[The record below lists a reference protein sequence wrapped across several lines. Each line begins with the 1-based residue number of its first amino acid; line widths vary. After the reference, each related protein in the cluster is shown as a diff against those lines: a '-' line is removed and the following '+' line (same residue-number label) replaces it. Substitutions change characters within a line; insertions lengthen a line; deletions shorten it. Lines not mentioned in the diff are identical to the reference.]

1 MSTVKLGKIEPVDI
15 GRLWQGEGVEFARW
29 LSENLQLLGAP
40 LHMDLELL
48 RLEPPVG
55 WFSLNILAKEVGSNN
70 TVAIALQRYHSQHD
84 RLGSLVAYAAQ
95 HDAKTLVWVTP
106 EFRAEH
112 RKTLEWLNQLTADD
126 SEVYGVEVRAIKIDN
141 SPPSHEFRPVA
152 FGDALAKRAR
162 AAASGLTPI
171 AYRRLNFYQPLVAD
185 LWREGF
191 TNRTTA
197 RAGGGQSFPSGF
209 SGVSY
214 NATFGWGKALV
225 HIWISAGDLSK
236 SVRIYEALLDHEA
249 DLKTEELKDLKFDLI
264 GELGGWRRVSAGVS
278 RDGSLN
284 ASDEDLKEIRN
295 WMLHKLIALKAAFQP
310 CLEEVMQTL
319 QAEEAADVESRSA
332 EGDELTLEA
341 PMSASLASEIQIGS
355 APESEEQPADGYQE
369 EA

>member
-1 MSTVKLGKIEPVDI
+1 MSTVELGQIEPVDI

-40 LHMDLELL
+40 LHMDLELI

-55 WFSLNILAKEVGSNN
+55 WFWLNILAKEVGSNN
-70 TVAIALQRYHSQHD
+70 TVAIALQRDHSRHD
-84 RLGSLVAYAAQ
+84 LLGSLVAYAAQ

-112 RKTLEWLNQLTADD
+112 RETLEWLNQLTADD
-126 SEVYGVEVRAIKIDN
+126 IEVYGVEVRAIKIDN
-141 SPPSHEFRPVA
+141 SPPGHEFRPVA

-214 NATFGWGKALV
+214 NAAFGWGKALV
-225 HIWISAGDLSK
+225 HIWISTGDQIK
-236 SVRIYEALLDHEA
+236 STRIYEALLDHEA
-249 DLKTEELKDLKFDLI
+249 DLKTKLEDLRFDLI
-264 GELGGWRRVSAGVS
+264 GDLGGGHRVSAGVS
-278 RDGSLN
+278 RSGSLN
-284 ASDEDLKEIRN
+284 SRDEELDEIQS
-295 WMLHKLIALKAAFQP
+295 WMFQNLIALKTAFQP
-310 CLEEVMQTL
+310 CLEEVMQML
-319 QAEEAADVESRSA
+319 QAEEAADAESRSA

-341 PMSASLASEIQIGS
+341 PMSAPFASEIQIGS
-355 APESEEQPADGYQE
+355 APESEEQPAGEYQE
-369 EA
+369 EG